1 MDTVK
6 VNYRQYKAI
15 KQFAMMNHVM
25 EQFEDIFY
33 TMEEQDI
40 FPLLMKSMERIL
52 QAMYEEVERKDNEL
66 FSIPEWN
73 LDRK

>member
-40 FPLLMKSMERIL
+40 FPLLMKPMERIL
-52 QAMYEEVERKDNEL
+52 QAMYEDPWPATSRSATWSASPV
-66 FSIPEWN
+66 
-73 LDRK
+73 

>member
-1 MDTVK
+1 MNKVK
-6 VNYRQYKAI
+6 VNCRQYKAI
-15 KQFAMMNHVM
+15 KQFVIMNHVIR
-25 EQFEDIFY
+25 QFDNIFY
-33 TMEEQDI
+33 TMGEQDI
-40 FPLLMKSMERIL
+40 FILLMKPMERIR

>member
-6 VNYRQYKAI
+6 VNCRQYKAI
-15 KQFAMMNHVM
+15 KQFVIMNHVM

-33 TMEEQDI
+33 TMGEQDI
-40 FPLLMKSMERIL
+40 FPLLMKPMERIR

>member
-1 MDTVK
+1 MNTVK
-6 VNYRQYKAI
+6 VNCRQYKAI
-15 KQFAMMNHVM
+15 KQFVIMNHVM

-33 TMEEQDI
+33 TMGEQDI
-40 FPLLMKSMERIL
+40 FPLLMKPMERIL

>member
-25 EQFEDIFY
+25 EQFEDILY

-40 FPLLMKSMERIL
+40 FPLLMKTMEWIL

>member
-1 MDTVK
+1 MKTVK
-6 VNYRQYKAI
+6 VNCRQYKAI
-15 KQFAMMNHVM
+15 KQFVIMNHVM

-33 TMEEQDI
+33 TMGEQDI
-40 FPLLMKSMERIL
+40 FPLLMKPMERIL
-52 QAMYEEVERKDNEL
+52 QAMYEEIERKDNEL